1 MGHFWSCPVS
11 TSFYVRSSAN
21 GQLNDP
27 PKFKLQLDYTVKK
40 LGQLVPDSVR
50 SFPWKKAESSGMQQ
64 LQVLGQKAL
73 KWSLI
78 ALFILNSSSDIIY
91 SISRNKELLI
101 PFGLF
106 LGCLTADFL
115 KETSQDFFHSKVY
128 FPSKVLFISYDL
140 SSDILTVEYSVL
152 QDNGMTWHPVGI
164 SCFFILVRIIAVYC
178 LGRQS
183 LLLHTVNGGLMQML
197 WHWISSSQ
205 PEGDNRT
212 NVILEDASA
221 TSSAPS

>member
-115 KETSQDFFHSKVY
+115 KETSQEFFHSK
-128 FPSKVLFISYDL
+128 
-140 SSDILTVEYSVL
+140 
-152 QDNGMTWHPVGI
+152 DNGMTWHPVGI

-183 LLLHTVNGGLMQML
+183 LLLHTANGGLMQVL